1 MLRCSLV
8 TECYPLEGPWEDV
21 RGWGLGEADRVPLI
35 VLAQFL
41 TPVSVGATVETQLP
55 LLTWAHSKSLCGGD
69 LVASHHPQAPGVSVE
84 QMSPPREVF
93 RDLPASGSF
102 PYAHH
107 GKGFFGS
114 SHGGLGVFLFS
125 FFVSGWFL

>member
-41 TPVSVGATVETQLP
+41 TPVSVGATVETHFLSLP
-55 LLTWAHSKSLCGGD
+55 GHTAKASAGVTLLPVTTHRLQVSL
-69 LVASHHPQAPGVSVE
+69 
-84 QMSPPREVF
+84 
-93 RDLPASGSF
+93 
-102 PYAHH
+102 
-107 GKGFFGS
+107 
-114 SHGGLGVFLFS
+114 
-125 FFVSGWFL
+125 